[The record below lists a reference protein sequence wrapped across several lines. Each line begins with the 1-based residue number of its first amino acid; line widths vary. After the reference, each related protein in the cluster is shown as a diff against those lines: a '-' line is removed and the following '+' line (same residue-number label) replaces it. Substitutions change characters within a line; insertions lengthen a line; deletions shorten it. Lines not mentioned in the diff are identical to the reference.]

1 MQIVKKISEIR
12 EILSD
17 LEKNNSKINLIPTM
31 GNIHDGHL
39 SLLKESNKFEGI
51 NVVSVFI
58 NPTQFNDIKDF
69 ENYPNTFDQ
78 DVNLLS
84 KNNCEIIFAPN
95 IHEMYPN
102 GLETKKTI
110 FEYRE
115 ILCDVFRPGHFDGVT
130 TVVNMLL
137 DIIKP
142 SNVFFGEK
150 DFQQLKIVEK
160 LIIQNKLKANLVKCS
175 SIRGLNGMSLSSRY
189 TKFST
194 KEKTQFEKCAQIIDK
209 NLLNLINSFDAK
221 ILENIKKELQNIGIS
236 KIDYC
241 EVREESNLE
250 ISKKNTNSRLFVA
263 FYVNKIRIIDN
274 FALY

>member
-17 LEKNNSKINLIPTM
+17 LDKNNSKINLIPTM
-31 GNIHDGHL
+31 GNIHEGHL
-39 SLLKESNKFEGI
+39 SLLKEANKYEGI
-51 NVVSVFI
+51 NVVSIFI

-95 IHEMYPN
+95 INEMYPN

-130 TVVNMLL
+130 TVVKMLL
-137 DIIKP
+137 NIIKP
-142 SNVFFGEK
+142 SNVFLGEK
-150 DFQQLKIVEK
+150 DFQQLKILET
-160 LIIQNKLKANLVKCS
+160 LIIQNKLKTNLVKCS

-189 TKFST
+189 TKFNT
-194 KEKTQFEKCAQIIDK
+194 KEKTQFEQCAQIINK
-209 NLLNLINSFDAK
+209 NLLNLINSFNTKFLD
-221 ILENIKKELQNIGIS
+221 NIKKELKSIGIS

-241 EVREESNLE
+241 EVREENNLE
-250 ISKKNTNSRLFVA
+250 ISNTNEDSRLFVA
-263 FYVNKIRIIDN
+263 FYVNEIRIIDN
-274 FALY
+274 FVLY

>member
-17 LEKNNSKINLIPTM
+17 LDKNNSKINLIPTM
-31 GNIHDGHL
+31 GNIHEGHL
-39 SLLKESNKFEGI
+39 SLLKEANKYEGI
-51 NVVSVFI
+51 NVVSIFI

-95 IHEMYPN
+95 INEMYPN

-130 TVVNMLL
+130 TVVKMLL
-137 DIIKP
+137 NIIKP
-142 SNVFFGEK
+142 SNVFLGEK
-150 DFQQLKIVEK
+150 DFQQLKILEI
-160 LIIQNKLKANLVKCS
+160 LIIQNKLKINLVKCS
-175 SIRGLNGMSLSSRY
+175 SIRSSNGMSLSSRY
-189 TKFST
+189 TKFNT
-194 KEKTQFEKCAQIIDK
+194 KEKTQFEKCAQIINK
-209 NLLNLINSFDAK
+209 NLLNLINSFDTK
-221 ILENIKKELQNIGIS
+221 FLDNIKKELKSIGIS

-241 EVREESNLE
+241 EVREENNLQ
-250 ISKKNTNSRLFVA
+250 ISNTNEDSRLFVA
-263 FYVNKIRIIDN
+263 FYVNEIRIVDN
-274 FALY
+274 FVLY